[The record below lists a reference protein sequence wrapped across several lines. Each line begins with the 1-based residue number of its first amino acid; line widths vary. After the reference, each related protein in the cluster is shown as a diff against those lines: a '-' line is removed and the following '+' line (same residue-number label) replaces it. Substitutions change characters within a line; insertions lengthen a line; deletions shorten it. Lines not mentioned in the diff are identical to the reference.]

1 MSRYTLNK
9 AMWEIDLTDTNLET
23 FKADP
28 AGFLDDFEGAAGD
41 PHPPYPRGGSLTGEE
56 RRALETLDFGAL
68 YAMGVSPF
76 LLWQFAR
83 SVVVP
88 DLMTTD
94 DLIASFREQTES
106 HGSPD
111 FAT

>member
-1 MSRYTLNK
+1 MSRYTVNK
-9 AMWEIDLTDTNLET
+9 AMWEIDLTDSNLEV

-28 AGFLDDFEGAAGD
+28 AGFLDDFEAAADD
-41 PHPPYPRGGSLTGEE
+41 PQPPYPRGGSLTDHE

-68 YAMGVSPF
+68 YAMGVNPF

-88 DLMTTD
+88 DLMTIG
-94 DLIASFREQTES
+94 DLIASFREQTEP